1 MNVGKNMSMNKE
13 KHTIV
18 SPCDGEVVRLEDV
31 CDEVFSQGI
40 LGKGFAVI
48 PSNNDFFSP
57 IDGKI
62 SNAYET
68 CHAYTIEGKD
78 GLELLVH
85 IGVDTVELAGEY
97 FSPVVK
103 ANMSVSQGD
112 KLAYA
117 DTDNILARGFD
128 PITVVIITNTE
139 KLGIFKIT
147 YGKVKAKDSVME
159 YSLKEAK

>member
-1 MNVGKNMSMNKE
+1 MNVGENMSINNE
-13 KHTIV
+13 KHTIL

-40 LGKGFAVI
+40 LGTGFAVI

-68 CHAYTIEGKD
+68 GHAYTIDGKD
-78 GLELLVH
+78 GIELLLH
-85 IGVDTVELAGEY
+85 IGIDTVELDGEY

-128 PITVVIITNTE
+128 PITVVIVTNTE
-139 KLGIFKIT
+139 KLGSFKIT
-147 YGKVKAKDSVME
+147 YGKIKAKDSVME
-159 YSLKEAK
+159 YSIK